1 MKAIT
6 AKQKKAERPK
16 AKEALPAPAFSKNA
30 MVVLER
36 RYLKKDEKGKSTESP
51 ADMLLRVARN
61 IASVDFLYGKKAAQ
75 IAATEREFY
84 ELMASLDFLPNSPT
98 LMNAGRDLQQLSA
111 CFVLPV
117 EDSIEGIF
125 DAIKHTALIHKS
137 GGGTGFSFSH
147 LRPKGDR
154 VATTQGQ
161 ASGPIS
167 FLKVFNAATEAV
179 KQGGTRRGANMGIL
193 RVDHPD
199 ILEFIICKEKE
210 EAITNF
216 NISVGLTDA
225 FMRALEKDGEYD
237 LIDPRSGKPR
247 GKLIAREVFDLILQ
261 MAWKNGEPGIVFL
274 DRLDA
279 ANPTPKLGPIEST
292 NPCVAG
298 DTLVYTGSGL
308 ASAESLCAS
317 ACTNADRNSALDRL
331 SITAD
336 PRRSPEAG
344 MLPSSNVFRT
354 GKRPVYRLSTEEGY
368 SIRLTGNHRVMT
380 ERGWV
385 EAKDLV
391 PGDQIHVLARKGG
404 FGTSGDLDT
413 GRILGWLVGDGTIK
427 ADRAVLSFFGEEKR
441 NLAPLFAEA
450 VGRKVEG
457 LQKLDRDYP
466 VGVVQVKG
474 RDEARVSSKRLLQ
487 IAKEYGLLEDK
498 HRISDEILAAS
509 EEFQRGFLQALFT
522 ADGSVQGGSAK
533 GVSVRLAQS
542 DLPLLERVQQMLLN
556 FGTVSRIYQNRR
568 RATMKELPDG
578 KGGSREYPCRPQHE
592 LVISKENLSEF
603 RQEIGFIDNK
613 KNKRLDT
620 HLTLGPRGP
629 YREPFTASF
638 LELKPEGEEEVY
650 DLTEPLTH
658 SFVANGIVVHNCGE
672 QPLLPYESCNLGS
685 INLSRMVKQGKID
698 YGHLARCVH
707 SAVHFLDNV
716 IDANRYPLPKIEE
729 MTKGNRK
736 IGLGVMGFADLLIR
750 LGIPYDSKEA
760 IALGEKVMAFIHA
773 EARKASVDL
782 AKERGVFP
790 NFKESIYVRPGGKGL
805 RLRNATLTTI
815 APTGTISM
823 IAGTS
828 SGIEPL
834 FAVAFQKHVL
844 DNQTLTEVN
853 PLFEEMAR
861 KRGFYSPELMGKISQ
876 SGSVHGLKEVPP
888 EVQRLFVTAHD
899 ISPEWHIRMQ
909 AAFQGHTD
917 NAVSKTVNFPQSAK
931 VEEVEKVYRLAYQL
945 GCKGVTIYRDRSREV
960 QVITKGTER
969 GVPTPSKIA
978 PRKRPQE
985 LQGKTIEMTTGCGK
999 LYVTINADEQGP
1011 FEVFASLGKAGGC
1024 AAAQTEATA
1033 RLVSQGLRAGI
1044 DPDLMVKQL
1053 KGIRCHIPHGFGEQE
1068 LLSCADAI
1076 GKALEYYLHARQ
1088 LALPYTYAPPPGNSA
1103 NGANGAHPATA
1114 AKEPSG
1120 AAAKEPASHR
1130 SSAPSASINPTGGHH
1145 ERGHGSGEHK
1155 PASQAAKHAKNNFK
1169 GACPECGSSALHFE
1183 EGCFTCRS
1191 CGYSDCS

>member
-84 ELMASLDFLPNSPT
+84 ELMATLDFLPNSPT

-274 DRLDA
+274 DRLGA

-292 NPCVAG
+292 NP
-298 DTLVYTGSGL
+298 
-308 ASAESLCAS
+308 
-317 ACTNADRNSALDRL
+317 
-331 SITAD
+331 
-336 PRRSPEAG
+336 
-344 MLPSSNVFRT
+344 
-354 GKRPVYRLSTEEGY
+354 
-368 SIRLTGNHRVMT
+368 
-380 ERGWV
+380 
-385 EAKDLV
+385 
-391 PGDQIHVLARKGG
+391 
-404 FGTSGDLDT
+404 
-413 GRILGWLVGDGTIK
+413 
-427 ADRAVLSFFGEEKR
+427 
-441 NLAPLFAEA
+441 
-450 VGRKVEG
+450 
-457 LQKLDRDYP
+457 
-466 VGVVQVKG
+466 
-474 RDEARVSSKRLLQ
+474 
-487 IAKEYGLLEDK
+487 
-498 HRISDEILAAS
+498 
-509 EEFQRGFLQALFT
+509 
-522 ADGSVQGGSAK
+522 
-533 GVSVRLAQS
+533 
-542 DLPLLERVQQMLLN
+542 
-556 FGTVSRIYQNRR
+556 
-568 RATMKELPDG
+568 
-578 KGGSREYPCRPQHE
+578 
-592 LVISKENLSEF
+592 
-603 RQEIGFIDNK
+603 
-613 KNKRLDT
+613 
-620 HLTLGPRGP
+620 
-629 YREPFTASF
+629 
-638 LELKPEGEEEVY
+638 
-650 DLTEPLTH
+650 
-658 SFVANGIVVHNCGE
+658 CGE

-685 INLSRMVKQGKID
+685 INLSRMVRQGKID
-698 YGHLARCVH
+698 YGHLARCVR

-773 EARKASVDL
+773 EACKASVEL
-782 AKERGVFP
+782 ARERGVFP

-969 GVPTPSKIA
+969 GAPTSSKIS

>member
-1 MKAIT
+1 MKTIP
-6 AKQKKAERPK
+6 AKKKQEERRK
-16 AKEALPAPAFSKNA
+16 GNGGLPAPAFSENA
-30 MVVLER
+30 MVVLEK
-36 RYLKKDEKGKSTESP
+36 RYLKKDAQGKPIEIPS
-51 ADMLLRVARN
+51 DMIWRVAKN
-61 IASVDFLYGKKAAQ
+61 IAAADSLYGSTPSQVAS
-75 IAATEREFY
+75 TEREFY
-84 ELMASLDFLPNSPT
+84 ELMTSLDFLPNSPT

-137 GGGTGFSFSH
+137 GGGTGFSFSQ

-199 ILEFIICKEKE
+199 ILEFIVSKEKE
-210 EAITNF
+210 ESIANF
-216 NISVGLTDA
+216 NLSVGITDA
-225 FMRALEKDGEYD
+225 FMKALEKDREYD
-237 LIDPRSGKPR
+237 LIDPRTCKPR
-247 GKLIAREVFDLILQ
+247 GKLRAREVFDLIVQ

-274 DRLDA
+274 DRLNA

-308 ASAESLCAS
+308 ASAKRLCANL
-317 ACTNADRNSALDRL
+317 ALNSLT
-331 SITAD
+331 ITVD
-336 PRRSPEAG
+336 PRRSPETG
-344 MLPSSNVFRT
+344 MVASSNVFRT
-354 GKRPVYRLSTEEGY
+354 GKRMIYRLATGEGH
-368 SIRLTGNHRVMT
+368 SIRLTDNHRVMT

-391 PGDQIHVLARKGG
+391 PGDKIHILARKGG

-413 GRILGWLVGDGTIK
+413 GRILGWLLGDGTVK
-427 ADRAVLSFFGEEKR
+427 ADRAVLPFFGEEKR
-441 NLAPLFAEA
+441 ELALLFAEM

-457 LQKLDRDYP
+457 LQKRDRDYP
-466 VGVVQVKG
+466 VGVVEVKG
-474 RDEARVSSKRLLQ
+474 RDEARVPSKRLLE
-487 IAKEYGLLEDK
+487 IAREYGLLEDK

-509 EEFQRGFLQALFT
+509 EDFQRGFLQALFT
-522 ADGSVQGGSAK
+522 ADGSVQGTNAK
-533 GVSVRLAQS
+533 GVSIRLAQS
-542 DLPLLERVQQMLLN
+542 DLQVLEGVQQMLLN
-556 FGTVSRIYQNRR
+556 FGIASRIYRNRR
-568 RATMKELPDG
+568 RAMVKELPDG

-592 LVISKENLSEF
+592 LVISKENLSGF
-603 RQEIGFIDNK
+603 RREIGFIDDK
-613 KNKRLDT
+613 KNKKLDT
-620 HLTLGPRGP
+620 YLTTGPRGP
-629 YREPFTASF
+629 YREPFTATFS
-638 LELKPEGEEEVY
+638 ELKQEGEEDVY

-685 INLSRMVKQGKID
+685 LNLSQMVKKGEID
-698 YGHLARCVH
+698 YERLARRVH

-716 IDANRYPLPKIEE
+716 IDVNRYPLPKIET

-736 IGLGVMGFADLLIR
+736 IGLGVMGFADMLIQ
-750 LGIPYDSKEA
+750 LNIPYNTLEA
-760 IALGEKVMAFIHA
+760 IAIGEKIMAFIER
-773 EARKASVDL
+773 EAGKASAEL

-790 NFKESIYVRPGGKGL
+790 NFEASVFNRPKGP
-805 RLRNATLTTI
+805 RLRNATLTSI

-853 PLFEEMAR
+853 PYFEEMA
-861 KRGFYSPELMGKISQ
+861 KKGGFGSPELMSKISQ
-876 SGSVHGLKEVPP
+876 TGSVPGIKEVPLAI
-888 EVQRLFVTAHD
+888 QRLFVTAHD

-909 AAFQGHTD
+909 GAFQKYTD
-917 NAVSKTVNFPQSAK
+917 NAVSKTVNFPQSAT
-931 VEEVEKVYRLAYQL
+931 VEDVEKVYLLAYQL
-945 GCKGVTIYRDRSREV
+945 GCKGVTIYRDKSREV
-960 QVITKGTER
+960 QVITKGTENAEK
-969 GVPTPSKIA
+969 GAPPLAKIA
-978 PRKRPQE
+978 PRRRPQE
-985 LQGKTIEMTTGCGK
+985 LQGKTIEMTAGCGK

-1033 RLVSQGLRAGI
+1033 RLVSQGLRSGI
-1044 DPDLMVKQL
+1044 DPDVIVKQL

-1068 LLSCADAI
+1068 MLSCADAI
-1076 GKALEYYLHARQ
+1076 GKALEYYLHSRQ
-1088 LALPYTYAPPPGNSA
+1088 LPLPYTYSQTPGVGLSIKEASSGQSSPPP
-1103 NGANGAHPATA
+1103 
-1114 AKEPSG
+1114 
-1120 AAAKEPASHR
+1120 
-1130 SSAPSASINPTGGHH
+1130 PSAAFHNGGKPQGGHSPKAH
-1145 ERGHGSGEHK
+1145 SPRS
-1155 PASQAAKHAKNNFK
+1155 KNNFK